1 MFSLQH
7 LEGIHSISSFEID
20 GAAKGNFVYAMKAQH
35 RDSY

>member
-7 LEGIHSISSFEID
+7 LEGIHSMSSFELMERERD
-20 GAAKGNFVYAMKAQH
+20 FVYAMKTQH

>member
-7 LEGIHSISSFEID
+7 LEGIHSISSFELMERERD
-20 GAAKGNFVYAMKAQH
+20 FVYAMKAQH